1 MNKEIDK
8 KLNAIKQYFKKDKNL
23 LELTLYDYESYS
35 LYIRIDK
42 LKSTKTYKLS
52 WFDLSLTDTKH
63 IDKYI
68 STEYIPEDKINIFKE
83 NMHNLKDIDYTY
95 VEENLA
101 EKGIVILD
109 VNVEDMGKV
118 HIMFNTYIPESVVYV
133 YSILLFIF
141 QNLPSKLDCFFNQM
155 ISSLTHQTT
164 KYEYKKEF
172 TFDLF
177 NDDIDEIFAPKIVE
191 RGIEYY
197 DDGSVLFLEKIDDRY
212 FAVVEGTNDY
222 LVIVKYNEEDKKLQ
236 LYCNCP
242 CEFFCKH
249 MYAVLMSIRNN
260 DFNRF
265 FKISPKN
272 NTKDLLEK
280 VLSFDYYLCVGI
292 VEDKLE
298 IVNNNGNIE
307 LVDIVDDNNNPLWD
321 VLEDT
326 ENEDLT
332 HEIENTIK
340 GLKN

>member
-68 STEYIPEDKINIFKE
+68 STEYIPEDKINIFID

-109 VNVEDMGKV
+109 VNVEDMEKV
-118 HIMFNTYIPESVVYV
+118 HVMFNTYIPESVVYV

-172 TFDLF
+172 SFDLF
-177 NDDIDEIFAPKIVE
+177 NDDIDEIFAPKIIE
-191 RGIEYY
+191 RGEEYY
-197 DDGSVLFLEKIDDRY
+197 YNDSVLFLEKIDDRY
-212 FAVVEGTNDY
+212 FAVVEGTQDY
-222 LVIVKYNEEDKKLQ
+222 LVIVRYNEEEKKLQ

-249 MYAVLMSIRNN
+249 MYAVLLAIRNEN
-260 DFNRF
+260 YIRF
-265 FKISPKN
+265 YKISHKN
-272 NTKDLLEK
+272 NTKNLIEK
-280 VLSFDYYLCVGI
+280 VFSYDYFLCTGI

-298 IVNNNGNIE
+298 IVNNQGELE
-307 LVDIVDDNNNPLWD
+307 LVSVLDENNKPIWTVIEDD
-321 VLEDT
+321 ED
-326 ENEDLT
+326 ESLT
-332 HEIENTIK
+332 HAIEEIIESNK
-340 GLKN
+340 

>member
-35 LYIRIDK
+35 IYVRIDK

-83 NMHNLKDIDYTY
+83 NMQNLKDVDYTY

-109 VNVEDMGKV
+109 VNVEDMEKV
-118 HIMFNTYIPESVVYV
+118 HVMFNTYIPESVVYT

-177 NDDIDEIFAPKIVE
+177 NDDIDEIFAPKIIE
-191 RGIEYY
+191 RGEEYY
-197 DDGSVLFLEKIDDRY
+197 YNDSVLFLEKIDDRY
-212 FAVVEGTNDY
+212 FSIVEGTQDY
-222 LVIVKYNEEDKKLQ
+222 LVIVKYNEEEKKLQ

-249 MYAVLMSIRNN
+249 MYAVLLAIRNEN
-260 DFNRF
+260 YIRF
-265 FKISPKN
+265 YKISHKN
-272 NTKDLLEK
+272 DTKNLIEK
-280 VLSFDYYLCVGI
+280 VFSYDYFLCTGI

-298 IVNNNGNIE
+298 IVNNQGNLDLVPVLDENNSPIWTVIE
-307 LVDIVDDNNNPLWD
+307 DD
-321 VLEDT
+321 ED
-326 ENEDLT
+326 ESLT
-332 HEIENTIK
+332 HAINDIIESNK
-340 GLKN
+340 